1 MGKATNT
8 VNIAHS
14 GMFDKV
20 FNRVIGHEGGFQKM
34 HHDRGGWTSGKV
46 GEGEL
51 KGTKFGLSAMTYPDL
66 DIENLTVE
74 QAKAIYFEDW
84 WLMLKMNR
92 FRPAMQYQLFDA
104 AINHGSH
111 SAIRMLQRAIGVK
124 DDGIIGG
131 QTIAAKD
138 EMDINDLLMRFIAQR
153 VRFFVKCKTFD
164 EYGKGWMNRM
174 AGNLEIAAEDN

>member
-1 MGKATNT
+1 M
-8 VNIAHS
+8 S
-14 GMFDKV
+14 MFDKV
-20 FNRVIGHEGGFQKM
+20 FSRVIGHEGGFQKM
-34 HHDRGGWTSGKV
+34 HHDRGNWTSGKV

-51 KGTKFGLSAMTYPDL
+51 KGTKFGLAAMTYPDL

-84 WLMLKMNR
+84 WVPLKMDR
-92 FRPAMQYQLFDA
+92 FRPAMQYQFFDA
-104 AINHGSH
+104 AINHGASN
-111 SAIRMLQRAIGVK
+111 ATKMLQRAAGTK

-138 EMDINDLLMRFIAQR
+138 AKDINDLLMLFIAER
-153 VRFFVKCKTFD
+153 ISFFTKVPTFD

-174 AGNLEIAAEDN
+174 AANLKLASEDN